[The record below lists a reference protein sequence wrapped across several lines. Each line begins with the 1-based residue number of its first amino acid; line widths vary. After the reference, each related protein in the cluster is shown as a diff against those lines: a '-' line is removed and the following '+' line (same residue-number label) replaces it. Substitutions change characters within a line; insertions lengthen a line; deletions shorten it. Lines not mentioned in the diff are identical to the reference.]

1 MLQSD
6 LLACGDV
13 VIVALPTHT
22 PRGREQQG
30 TRPAVVVGVPS
41 GEARYPILMIAPL
54 TTQSGSW
61 ALNNPSL
68 YPRLEAGAGGLP
80 QSSIVL
86 LDQTRG
92 LDINRV
98 VAYLGTLTSEQ
109 YAPILNGLIHLF
121 KQQNS

>member
-1 MLQSD
+1 
-6 LLACGDV
+6 
-13 VIVALPTHT
+13 
-22 PRGREQQG
+22 
-30 TRPAVVVGVPS
+30 
-41 GEARYPILMIAPL
+41 MIAPL

-61 ALNNPSL
+61 ALKNNNL
-68 YPRLEAGAGGLP
+68 YPRLEAGAGSLP

-98 VAYLGTLTSEQ
+98 VSYLGTLTSEQ